1 MRDFSAVSAPFASH
15 RGMAALALL
24 LLASHTM
31 RRCRQECSMS
41 HSVAHSRQDPAFR
54 NKLPPAAALT
64 ITTLT
69 WSLPRSG

>member
-1 MRDFSAVSAPFASH
+1 MRDFSAVSAPWQHWPCCCWQAIPW
-15 RGMAALALL
+15 RNP
-24 LLASHTM
+24 